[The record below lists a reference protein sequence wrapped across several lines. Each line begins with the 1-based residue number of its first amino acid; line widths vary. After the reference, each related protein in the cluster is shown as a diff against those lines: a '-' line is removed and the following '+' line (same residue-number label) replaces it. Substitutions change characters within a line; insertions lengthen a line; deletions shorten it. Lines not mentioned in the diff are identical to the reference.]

1 MGALTYLRGLPEEG
15 RRAGGG
21 GGSRA
26 VGGPPAGRQGPSQWR
41 KQYLL
46 LGNSSGKRY
55 HCVLTVR
62 KSFRH

>member
-15 RRAGGG
+15 KGRGRGGG
-21 GGSRA
+21 RA

-46 LGNSSGKRY
+46 LGNSSGERY
-55 HCVLTVR
+55 HCVLNCE
-62 KSFRH
+62 KIF